1 MQTVL
6 DWLVTKRGGV
16 MTAENIAMLI
26 ASLLLFIVGFK
37 LGEER
42 GKGERDGQTDL

>member
-1 MQTVL
+1 MFFEVAAE
-6 DWLVTKRGGV
+6 RGGV

-26 ASLLLFIVGFK
+26 ASLLLFVTGFK

-42 GKGERDGQTDL
+42 GKGEQGHE